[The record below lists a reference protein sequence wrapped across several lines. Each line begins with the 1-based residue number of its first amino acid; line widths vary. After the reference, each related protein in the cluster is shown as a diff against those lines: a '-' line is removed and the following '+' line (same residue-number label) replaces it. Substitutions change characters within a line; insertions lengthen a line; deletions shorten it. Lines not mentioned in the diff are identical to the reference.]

1 MEKVTPEALR
11 DEMLD
16 VFRNVAR
23 FWADL
28 PDVDKATGRVHT
40 VRDRCEGVVFSILSQ
55 LDGCGDLPAFDL
67 VAHVHPDDEDQSMEG
82 VVISDMLHE
91 RFFAHKAPKSGVETD
106 PT

>member
-11 DEMLD
+11 DEVLD
-16 VFRNVAR
+16 VFRRVALY
-23 FWADL
+23 WADL
-28 PDVDKATGRVHT
+28 PDVDKATGQVRT
-40 VRDRCEGVVFSILSQ
+40 VRDRCEGVAFSILSQ
-55 LDGCGDLPAFDL
+55 LDGCGALPAFDL

-91 RFFAHKAPKSGVETD
+91 HFFERKAPKSGVEPD